1 VAEPTPSPEPDG
13 AIRSELRSVLVLAA
27 AVVGVVLLIAAI
39 GIFVP
44 PVEAAFDQLPIAII
58 VLVLGTAWVLWR
70 VARRSG
76 QR

>member
-1 VAEPTPSPEPDG
+1 VADPSSSPEHDG
-13 AIRSELRSVLVLAA
+13 QLRGELRSVIVLAA
-27 AVVGVVLLIAAI
+27 AVVGAVLLIAAV

-58 VLVLGTAWVLWR
+58 VLVLGTAWILWR